1 MSTAQSPYHESGRID
16 GKAYVDDS
24 GVLVVDIL
32 RHALRPSG
40 QQDKYL
46 HLLVPF
52 TSACASVRAEYIW
65 RMNREIEYR
74 RTRGETPASRSA
86 KWICEHDFCVLLTLP
101 APGCSYE
108 RCGLKHGSPP
118 VKIHFPTDLFREI
131 PCVIGNDDN
140 DEEEYSKTHQRFEI
154 PDLLTVRMY
163 AMKWVANLH
172 EIGIKTSGMS
182 YPRVTMPKTG
192 FACRYDLTDD
202 LPYWAFNIEEL
213 NEQTKNATRRA
224 TRHIDEKNDI
234 IARMG
239 VVATRHIDEKND
251 IIAKQQ
257 KELDE
262 KNDIIA
268 KQQKELDEK
277 NDIIAKHQKE
287 QSDNHQEDLAS
298 NRAYSVALL
307 EKYQKKLK
315 NAAMKLD
322 EKNDIIA
329 KQQKHSRRIHDLI
342 AKQQKE
348 LAEKNELISAIRKRL
363 CPQPVAVTEE
373 LSAGDSDDDP
383 TSKKQERKGVTFEH
397 VQTEQVVYATTD
409 EAVAD
414 DTTPRTQ
421 VTDAVYTCHEYD
433 EYDELDYDPG
443 LADIIAYI
451 NDDDT
456 RFSFVLPV
464 AKTVPHDRGD
474 VVRAHST
481 RTGLERTGRLAA
493 ARVAGRRSLQS
504 RSRLR
509 SPQTRLARLQAQ
521 RALVSLAS
529 IAE

>member
-52 TSACASVRAEYIW
+52 TSACASVRAEYIE
-65 RMNREIEYR
+65 RMNREIAANWR
-74 RTRGETPASRSA
+74 AQTPASRSA
-86 KWICEHDFCVLLTLP
+86 EWICKHDFCVLLTLP
-101 APGCSYE
+101 APGVCAE
-108 RCGLKHGSPP
+108 RSPP
-118 VKIHFPTDLFREI
+118 IHFPTDLFREI
-131 PCVIGNDDN
+131 PCVISERSRSSAAALREFTAGTAANIGNDDN

-163 AMKWVANLH
+163 AMKWVTNLH
-172 EIGIKTSGMS
+172 ERGVKTPQMSSGHL
-182 YPRVTMPKTG
+182 TMPKTG
-192 FACRYDLTDD
+192 FACRYDLTED

-213 NEQTKNATRRA
+213 NEQTKNATRR
-224 TRHIDEKNDI
+224 
-234 IARMG
+234 
-239 VVATRHIDEKND
+239 ATRHIDEKND

-287 QSDNHQEDLAS
+287 QSENHQEDLAS

-409 EAVAD
+409 EAVAE
-414 DTTPRTQ
+414 DTTPRTP

-464 AKTVPHDRGD
+464 AKTVPHIAPHDRGD

>member
-1 MSTAQSPYHESGRID
+1 MFSDIEHGEVKFDSCNEVDLTWVRDELTRKDFLVPRSTPRNPDRRVDGPTLTAYICRIINCAASER
-16 GKAYVDDS
+16 GALTEQVRVAVAETAGGLIHHITFRAHALVTK
-24 GVLVVDIL
+24 VVDHL
-32 RHALRPSG
+32 RISFAETLAEEMNVNAENTK
-40 QQDKYL
+40 DLAKYQKKL
-46 HLLVPF
+46 
-52 TSACASVRAEYIW
+52 
-65 RMNREIEYR
+65 
-74 RTRGETPASRSA
+74 
-86 KWICEHDFCVLLTLP
+86 
-101 APGCSYE
+101 
-108 RCGLKHGSPP
+108 
-118 VKIHFPTDLFREI
+118 
-131 PCVIGNDDN
+131 
-140 DEEEYSKTHQRFEI
+140 
-154 PDLLTVRMY
+154 
-163 AMKWVANLH
+163 
-172 EIGIKTSGMS
+172 
-182 YPRVTMPKTG
+182 
-192 FACRYDLTDD
+192 
-202 LPYWAFNIEEL
+202 
-213 NEQTKNATRRA
+213 KNATR
-224 TRHIDEKNDI
+224 HI
-234 IARMG
+234 
-239 VVATRHIDEKND
+239 
-251 IIAKQQ
+251 
-257 KELDE
+257 DE

-287 QSDNHQEDLAS
+287 QSENHQEDLAS

-409 EAVAD
+409 EAVAE
-414 DTTPRTQ
+414 DTTPRTP